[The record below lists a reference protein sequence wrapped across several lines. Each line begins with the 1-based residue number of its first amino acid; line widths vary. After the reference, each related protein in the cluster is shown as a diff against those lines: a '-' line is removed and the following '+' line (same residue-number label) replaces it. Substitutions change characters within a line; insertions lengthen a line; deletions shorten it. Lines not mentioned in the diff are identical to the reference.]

1 MTSIFESL
9 SQEEKA
15 DLLDA
20 IPYITILI
28 AGADGNIDQAEKAWA
43 AKIAKIRSY
52 DYHKSLQEYYLKVGE
67 NFSERLDYLLEHLPN
82 DKDARAA
89 AVSTQ
94 LAKINTILPKLENED
109 AYRFYK
115 GLLSFA
121 EHVAKASGGFLGWGS
136 ISKEEYDVLKL
147 KMITPIELIPTEEG
161 DEEE

>member
-1 MTSIFESL
+1 MMSIFESL

-20 IPYITILI
+20 IPYITILV
-28 AGADGNIDQAEKAWA
+28 AGADGNIDPAEKAWA

-67 NFSERLDYLLEHLPN
+67 NFSERLDYLLEHLPS
-82 DKDARAA
+82 DHEARAT
-89 AVSTQ
+89 AVSAQ
-94 LAKINTILPKLENED
+94 LAKLNAILPKFENAD

-115 GLLSFA
+115 GLLSFS

-136 ISKEEYDVLKL
+136 ISKEEYDVLNL
-147 KMITPIELIPTEEG
+147 NMIEPIEKQF
-161 DEEE
+161 